1 MTLDTKDPKT
11 IVIALVT
18 LAGVS
23 TAGSMVGLT
32 IEPQSVTDLRVENAA
47 LTAKLSM
54 LEDIVQDCSNVLR
67 EAERRAGDTTD
78 EAAD

>member
-23 TAGSMVGLT
+23 TAGSMIGLT
-32 IEPQSVTDLRVENAA
+32 IEPQAVTDLRVENAA
-47 LTAKLSM
+47 MEAKLSM
-54 LEDIVQDCSNVLR
+54 LEDIVKDCSNVLR
-67 EAERRAGDTTD
+67 NQTVGRSVRPS
-78 EAAD
+78 